1 MTTGSLTV
9 TSTTVSDNSA
19 GFEGGGIGTSAGQV
33 DLARTT
39 VTANTATDFGGG
51 IWDLLAGRGE
61 SARRIRERIDAS
73 MTPVWE
79 ANHVWLVYLLVT
91 MWTGFPPAFAA
102 VMTALFVPLSAS
114 LLGIVLRGVG
124 FAFRHEVQRFRSR
137 QAAGAVFASASLM
150 TPFFLGTVVGAIVS
164 GHIPAHPRGE
174 VLAAWT
180 SPTALLTGGLFVAAC
195 AYVSAVYLI
204 GDALRADDGELV
216 AAFRRRATLA
226 GVLTGL
232 LAAATFAVL
241 SQSAPRV
248 FDNLTGR
255 AAPLVAV
262 SIAAGVAV
270 LVGIHLGR
278 FRGLRV
284 LAGLAVAAVVW
295 GWGWSQYPDVLPGAY
310 SMKGAAAPVATQ
322 LAELAFLGIAILTVG
337 PAFALLYRLQQRDVL
352 GESHA
357 SATALRS
364 AIEDQAER

>member
-1 MTTGSLTV
+1 MTGPAGTPETV
-9 TSTTVSDNSA
+9 AVAAMFLVGASA
-19 GFEGGGIGTSAGQV
+19 YALLSGA
-33 DLARTT
+33 
-39 VTANTATDFGGG
+39 DFGGG

-61 SARRIRERIDAS
+61 PAQHIRGRIDAS

-114 LLGIVLRGVG
+114 LLGVVLRGVG
-124 FAFRHEVQRFRSR
+124 FAFRHEVHRFRSR
-137 QAAGAVFASASLM
+137 QAAGAIFASASLM

-164 GHIPAHPRGE
+164 GGIPARPDGE

-180 SPTALLTGGLFVAAC
+180 SPTALLTGSLFVAAC

-204 GDALRADDGELV
+204 GDALRAGDGALV
-216 AAFRRRATLA
+216 NAFRLRATIA

-262 SIAAGVAV
+262 SAAAGIAV
-270 LVGIHLGR
+270 LVGIWLGR
-278 FRGLRV
+278 YRGLRV
-284 LAGLAVAAVVW
+284 LAGLAVATVVW
-295 GWGWSQYPDVLPGAY
+295 GWGWSQYPYILPGAY
-310 SMKGAAAPVATQ
+310 SLRAAAAPTDSQ
-322 LAELAFLGIAILTVG
+322 LAELAFLGIAVVTVG
-337 PAFALLYRLQQRDVL
+337 PAFLLLFRLQQRDVL
-352 GESHA
+352 GEA
-357 SATALRS
+357 QATAGTLPS
-364 AIEDQAER
+364 ASEEQQGR